1 MMGRFGWEAFF
12 RPWGERRPERSSAAE
27 VPTPEPVREAS
38 GFDLDL
44 SSGRLRAHRFGDPA
58 RQLVLC
64 IPGLSSTSRTF
75 DYIGE
80 RLAAHGLHV
89 VALDLRGRGY
99 SDVTRPGSYGWAHH
113 AEDVLEAAS
122 ALGAAS
128 FDLIGHSMGAYV
140 GLHVARIAPQKLRR
154 LVLIDG
160 GGIPRYAA
168 FRAIL
173 RGIER
178 LERTYATA
186 DEYIAAVRGLGVVTP
201 WSEYWERAF
210 RYDLVEVDGRV
221 RPGTSSAAV
230 FEDVVYGASHD
241 PRVLWHGIDVPTL
254 MLRASVPMTGR
265 DGFILTEFDT
275 DNFVRLTP
283 SAHAQAIDANH
294 FGIIVHPET
303 VNALSTFLR

>member
-1 MMGRFGWEAFF
+1 MIGRFGWEAFF
-12 RPWGERRPERSSAAE
+12 RSWGERRPERSSAAE

-38 GFDLDL
+38 GFDLVL
-44 SSGRLRAHRFGDPA
+44 SSGRLRAHRFGDPDGH
-58 RQLVLC
+58 LVLC

-80 RLAAHGLHV
+80 GLAEDGLQV
-89 VALDLRGRGY
+89 VALDLRGRGF

-113 AEDVLEAAS
+113 AEDVLEAAR
-122 ALGAAS
+122 ALGATS
-128 FDLIGHSMGAYV
+128 FDVVGHSMGAYV
-140 GLHVARIAPQKLRR
+140 GLHVARIAPRQLRR

-178 LERTYATA
+178 LDRTYSTA
-186 DEYIAAVRGLGVVTP
+186 DEYVAAVRGIGVVTP
-201 WSEYWERAF
+201 WNEYWERAF

-221 RPGTSSAAV
+221 RPRTSSVAV

-241 PRVLWHGIDVPTL
+241 PRLLWHGIDTPTL
-254 MLRASVPMTGR
+254 ILRAALPMAGR

-275 DNFVRLTP
+275 ENFIRLTP
-283 SAHAQAIDANH
+283 SAHAKAIEANH
-294 FGIIVHPET
+294 FGIIVHPDT
-303 VNALSTFLR
+303 VNALRTFLR